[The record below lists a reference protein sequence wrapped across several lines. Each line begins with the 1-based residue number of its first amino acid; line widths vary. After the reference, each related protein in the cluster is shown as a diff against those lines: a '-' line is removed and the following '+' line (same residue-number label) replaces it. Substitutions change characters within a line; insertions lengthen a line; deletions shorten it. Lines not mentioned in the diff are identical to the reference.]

1 VKKLWERI
9 QRLKPYRANQRYNEV
24 RGNVLSAGIAYY
36 AFFSVFPAFA
46 IAAVVFGFV
55 LRGNPEL
62 LTQIGAALN
71 NALPGFVKTP
81 DNPTGLITLEAPNL
95 SLLTITGIVALVTLV
110 LSALGWIGSYRDGI
124 RAALG
129 AEGSPGNFLTDK
141 LRDLGV
147 FALQGLAFLVS
158 AALTSILV
166 AASGWIGER
175 IGLGENTFVV
185 QVVGYVVGYAI
196 DVAILVLLLR
206 VLSGVDLPW
215 AVLRQAAL
223 VGGLLLTVVKLFGA
237 QLVAN
242 ATKSPLLGS
251 VVAVVGLL
259 FWLNLIARIVVL
271 SASWAAV
278 SLADLEDAVL
288 QDPKAIADDF
298 AAEKRP
304 ASGREQRI
312 VRHTSVRVL
321 PPAGAS
327 AGVADPSVS
336 RARDRTAIVA
346 GLALGTAIG
355 AGVAGVVR
363 RVFRD

>member
-1 VKKLWERI
+1 MKKLWERI

-24 RGNVLSAGIAYY
+24 RGNLLSAGIAYY

-62 LTQIGAALN
+62 LARVGTALN

-81 DNPTGLITLEAPNL
+81 ENPTGLITLEPPNL
-95 SLLTITGIVALVTLV
+95 SLLTITGIVAVVILV
-110 LSALGWIGSYRDGI
+110 LSALGWIASYRDGI

-147 FALQGLAFLVS
+147 FALQGVAFLVS
-158 AALTSILV
+158 AAVTSILA
-166 AASGWIGER
+166 AASGWISER
-175 IGLGENTFVV
+175 VGLGDSAFVV
-185 QVVGYVVGYAI
+185 QIAGYVVGYAI

-215 AVLRQAAL
+215 PVLRQAAL
-223 VGGLLLTVVKLFGA
+223 VGSLLLTVLKLFGA
-237 QLVAN
+237 QLISN

-259 FWLNLIARIVVL
+259 FWLNLIARIVIL

-278 SLADLEDAVL
+278 SLGDIEDADLKGPE
-288 QDPKAIADDF
+288 PIADHF
-298 AAEKRP
+298 AAEEARLA
-304 ASGREQRI
+304 ASERRSMRI
-312 VRHTSVRVL
+312 L
-321 PPAGAS
+321 PPANAS

-363 RVFRD
+363 RVYRD

>member
-1 VKKLWERI
+1 MKKLWERI

-55 LRGNPEL
+55 LRGKPEL
-62 LTQIGAALN
+62 LTQVAAALN

-81 DNPTGLITLEAPNL
+81 DNPTGLVTLEAPNL
-95 SLLTITGIVALVTLV
+95 SLLTVSGIVAVVTLV

-147 FALQGLAFLVS
+147 FVLQGLAFLVS
-158 AALTSILV
+158 AALISILG
-166 AASGWIGER
+166 AASGWIAER
-175 IGLGENTFVV
+175 VGLGDNTFVV
-185 QVVGYVVGYAI
+185 QILGYVVGYAI

-223 VGGLLLTVVKLFGA
+223 VGGILLTVVKLFGA
-237 QLVAN
+237 QLIAI
-242 ATKSPLLGS
+242 ATRSPLLGS
-251 VVAVVGLL
+251 VVVVVGLL
-259 FWLNLIARIVVL
+259 FWLNLIARIVIL

-278 SLADLEDAVL
+278 SLADLED
-288 QDPKAIADDF
+288 PEEIADDF
-298 AAEKRP
+298 AAEEGQAP
-304 ASGREQRI
+304 ESGQRA
-312 VRHTSVRVL
+312 VRHTSVRVI

-355 AGVAGVVR
+355 AVIAGVVR
-363 RVFRD
+363 RVFPR

>member
-1 VKKLWERI
+1 VKRLWERI

-46 IAAVVFGFV
+46 IAAVIFGFV

-62 LTQIGAALN
+62 LNQVGAALN

-95 SLLTITGIVALVTLV
+95 SLLTLSGIVAVVTLV
-110 LSALGWIGSYRDGI
+110 LSALGWIASYRDGI

-158 AALTSILV
+158 AALTSMLA
-166 AASGWIGER
+166 AASGWIAER
-175 IGLGENTFVV
+175 VGLGDNAFVV

-206 VLSGVDLPW
+206 LLSGVDLPW

-237 QLVAN
+237 QLIAS
-242 ATKSPLLGS
+242 ATRSPLLGS
-251 VVAVVGLL
+251 VVVVVGLL
-259 FWLNLIARIVVL
+259 FWLNLIARIVIL

-278 SLADLEDAVL
+278 SLADLE
-288 QDPKAIADDF
+288 AIAGDV
-298 AAEKRP
+298 AAEKGP
-304 ASGREQRI
+304 APETTQRA
-312 VRHTSVRVL
+312 VRHTSVRL
-321 PPAGAS
+321 IPPASAS

-336 RARDRTAIVA
+336 RARDRTAIMT

-355 AGVAGVVR
+355 AVVAGVVR